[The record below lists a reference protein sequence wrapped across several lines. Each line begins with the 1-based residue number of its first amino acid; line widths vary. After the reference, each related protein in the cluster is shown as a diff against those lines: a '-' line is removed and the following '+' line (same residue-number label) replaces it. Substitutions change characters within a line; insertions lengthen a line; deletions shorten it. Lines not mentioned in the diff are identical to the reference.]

1 MSIEVRSCLSE
12 IRLAARKISATLYK
26 KFWPSIYT
34 TVLMVTSLK
43 KYGPGGDRPRPG
55 GDIFIIIGAFTLPMG
70 YSVVAAALGGM
81 LADLLSG
88 YAIYIP
94 ITLVAKGLMALVCSL
109 AFYKD
114 GVKVYRFILG
124 AIGASLLMVLTYFIF
139 EGIYYGWGAA
149 VANLPAQIIQPAIT
163 VPIGLVMIF
172 ALKKVKYFNVLK
184 EKVSFKRNKT
194 K

>member
-1 MSIEVRSCLSE
+1 MKNRSNIYALSLTALFTALIFVTTNY
-12 IRLAARKISATLYK
+12 IRVPIALGY
-26 KFWPSIYT
+26 
-34 TVLMVTSLK
+34 VNM
-43 KYGPGGDRPRPG
+43 

-94 ITLVAKGLMALVCSL
+94 ITLVAKGLMALACSL

-184 EKVSFKRNKT
+184 EKVSFKRNKS